1 MATMMERGVRAR
13 TARGTVRAGTAP
25 AVRARTARDPQAVRA
40 AKRQVPGPG
49 ELDGMEGFFKILGD
63 ATRLRILHALLPG
76 ELCVHD
82 ISETL
87 GTSLSAVSH
96 QLATLKAAR
105 LVRHRRDGKV
115 IYYSLSDA
123 HVSGVLRSIRNH
135 LSE

>member
-1 MATMMERGVRAR
+1 MAVTTMAGTRIR
-13 TARGTVRAGTAP
+13 TAPAVRAGTAP
-25 AVRARTARDPQAVRA
+25 AVRAALHPLAVRA
-40 AKRQVPGPG
+40 AKRQVPGPE
-49 ELDGMEGFFKILGD
+49 ELDGMEGFFKVLGD

-76 ELCVHD
+76 ELCVRD
-82 ISETL
+82 VSETL

-96 QLATLKAAR
+96 QLAILKAAR

>member
-1 MATMMERGVRAR
+1 MAVTTMAGARTRTARDTVRAR
-13 TARGTVRAGTAP
+13 TAP
-25 AVRARTARDPQAVRA
+25 AVRAALHPLAVRA
-40 AKRQVPGPG
+40 AKRQGPGPG
-49 ELDGMEGFFKILGD
+49 ELDGMEGFFKVLGD

-76 ELCVHD
+76 ELCVRD
-82 ISETL
+82 ASETL

-96 QLATLKAAR
+96 QLAILKAAR

>member
-1 MATMMERGVRAR
+1 MAVVTEVDMRSG
-13 TARGTVRAGTAP
+13 TARGTVRAQTARGT
-25 AVRARTARDPQAVRA
+25 VRALHPQAVRA
-40 AKRQVPGPG
+40 AKRLVPGPG
-49 ELDGMEGFFKILGD
+49 ELDGMEGFFKVLGD

-76 ELCVHD
+76 ELCVRD
-82 ISETL
+82 VSETL

-96 QLATLKAAR
+96 QLAILKAAR

>member
-1 MATMMERGVRAR
+1 MATETMARVRAKNAPGTVHAR
-13 TARGTVRAGTAP
+13 TAPNTVRALH
-25 AVRARTARDPQAVRA
+25 PQAVRA
-40 AKRQVPGPG
+40 AKKEVPGTG
-49 ELDGMEGFFKILGD
+49 ELDGMEGFFKVLGD

-76 ELCVHD
+76 ELCVRD

-87 GTSLSAVSH
+87 GTSLSAASH

-115 IYYSLSDA
+115 IYYSLSDG
-123 HVSGVLRSIRNH
+123 HVSGVLRSIRKH

>member
-1 MATMMERGVRAR
+1 MAVTTMAGTRIRTAPAVRAG
-13 TARGTVRAGTAP
+13 TARGTVRAALHP
-25 AVRARTARDPQAVRA
+25 LAVRA

-49 ELDGMEGFFKILGD
+49 ELDGMEGFFKVLGD

-76 ELCVHD
+76 ELCVRD
-82 ISETL
+82 VSETL

-96 QLATLKAAR
+96 QLAILKAAR